1 MGSIKTISIIVAA
14 NIKGLEA
21 GLGKANKSLA
31 KFASGAARMGSLM
44 SFGITAPLAALGK
57 SAFDSFSQFENGMM
71 KVKAVTGASVSE
83 FKMLTDEAKRLGSTT
98 RFTALQVADLQLV
111 LGRKGFDPT
120 AIKNM
125 EKSILDLALATGE
138 DLSLAAEVTG
148 ASINAFQLE
157 SSDAARVAN
166 TLASAAANSSIQLST
181 FSTAF
186 GHAGASAN
194 AVGMELE
201 ELAAMMG
208 VLMDNGIK
216 ASKAGTG
223 LRKIFTKL
231 HKEGNNF
238 TDVLDLATQGEV
250 GLTKAMKMAGV
261 TAGGQLL
268 ILAKNKKKVAELT
281 EEYVTN
287 TGRLDEMTALMGNTA
302 QDKVLRM
309 QSAIEGMK
317 IEMGAL
323 IADAILPVIKSIT
336 KVVSKFANLSEGT
349 KKFLIV
355 FGGMVGAIGP
365 VLIGFAALL
374 SIVSPVAIAIGL
386 VVAGIAALTAAT
398 WENKSAIEAEN
409 DALNI
414 LASRAMSAN
423 TGTEERKTLI
433 EELNTKYPSFLK
445 NLEDE
450 STSNEDIK
458 TALEGANTAYVAKLK
473 LQGES
478 KKLQKLQN
486 AQSEAGS
493 KLIDSEGEAIL
504 KLNDLYEGSDMTMG
518 VYHSTQEKLAKAL
531 AEMKGG
537 YEKLEGSTRIWLG
550 TLGDKRVDG
559 SRQDIFDLNKEV
571 GNNQKDFDDAK
582 KAVDEY
588 MAALGQAIPTVG
600 GGAESIETK
609 TVIVKVKPIKP
620 PSGGWFDLSEEDLSQ
635 PFNELQGFADD
646 FGGVSV
652 DVELNLP
659 LEEVETLGQK
669 ISSTMDGIA
678 KGILKFTEKWG
689 AGIEQVGA
697 IFSQVYKN
705 KSIAIDNDHKKQLD
719 SIEGSSM
726 SEKNKEKAI
735 QTLNKQTAEK
745 QLAVKRKQARVDKAM
760 AMFNIIQAT
769 ALAIMQAAPNPL
781 AMIAMGALGAIQ
793 LGVVA
798 SQPVPA
804 FAQGGLV
811 TGATMGLVGEG
822 RGTTMSNP
830 EVIAPLD
837 KLKSMLGDAGGG
849 GTIIPDVRI
858 SGDDLLIVFDRAS
871 RRKGYR

>member
-57 SAFDSFSQFENGMM
+57 SAFDSFSKFENGMM
-71 KVKAVTGASVSE
+71 KVKAVTGASVGE

-157 SSDAARVAN
+157 SSEAARVAN

-238 TDVLDLATQGEV
+238 TEVLDLATQGEV

-287 TGRLDEMTALMGNTA
+287 TDRLDEMTALMGNTA
-302 QDKVLRM
+302 EDKVLRM

-355 FGGMVGAIGP
+355 FGGMIGAIGP

-433 EELNTKYPSFLK
+433 EELNTKYPNFLQ

-450 STSNEDIK
+450 STTNKKIQ
-458 TALEGANTAYVAKLK
+458 TALEGANTAYEEKLRLQAK
-473 LQGES
+473 S
-478 KKLQKLQN
+478 KKLQKLESDQ
-486 AQSEAGS
+486 ADAKS
-493 KLIDSEGEAIL
+493 KLIDSEGQAIL
-504 KLNDLYEGSDMTMG
+504 ELNEAYKGSDKKMG
-518 VYHSTQEKLAKAL
+518 TFHTTQEKITRALADMKGVFKDTGKYTEKWMDGMLGNSDITDKQRKSLIKLSTEIEDNSTSFDEATKAL
-531 AEMKGG
+531 E
-537 YEKLEGSTRIWLG
+537 
-550 TLGDKRVDG
+550 
-559 SRQDIFDLNKEV
+559 
-571 GNNQKDFDDAK
+571 
-582 KAVDEY
+582 EY
-588 MAALGQAIPTVG
+588 KAALGQAIPTVG
-600 GGAESIETK
+600 GGAGSIIPDDDKPPKRAEIQPIVLPAIGLQSIEDELDSLTK
-609 TVIVKVKPIKP
+609 PREIELKIDVPEIETMGEKIV
-620 PSGGWFDLSEEDLSQ
+620 
-635 PFNELQGFADD
+635 
-646 FGGVSV
+646 
-652 DVELNLP
+652 
-659 LEEVETLGQK
+659 
-669 ISSTMDGIA
+669 STMDGVA
-678 KGILKFTEKWG
+678 NKVLKFIDKWG

-705 KSIAIDNDHKKQLD
+705 KGIEIDNDHNKQMNAIEKSSMSEEDKETAMQTLNEETAKKQLD
-719 SIEGSSM
+719 
-726 SEKNKEKAI
+726 
-735 QTLNKQTAEK
+735 L
-745 QLAVKRKQARVDKAM
+745 KRKQAKVDKAM
-760 AMFNIIQAT
+760 AIFNIINAT
-769 ALAIMQAAPNPL
+769 AEAVIKAGPNPI

-837 KLKSMLGDAGGG
+837 KLKSMLGDVGGG

-871 RRKGYR
+871 RRKSYR